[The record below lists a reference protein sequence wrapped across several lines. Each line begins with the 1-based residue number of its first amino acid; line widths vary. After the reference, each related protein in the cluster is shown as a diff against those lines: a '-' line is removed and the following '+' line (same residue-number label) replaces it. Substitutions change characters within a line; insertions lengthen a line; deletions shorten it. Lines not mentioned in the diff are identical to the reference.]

1 MRVHLLFARRPQHA
15 GSRGGSV
22 GAAVCTA
29 LRGRDIAKAGDPPD
43 MRIMVLVC
51 GALLALAV
59 AFEVYSSEY
68 PPTALIE
75 LVQSQPLMQK
85 LAWAVIIVMPF
96 GLLAGALWESARLD
110 QQRKA
115 NEVWETRFRGVRKAA
130 DELDDAQ
137 KDIDRATSN
146 LERSDPEDALS
157 ALQRRL
163 IEAER
168 TTHLQQS
175 RNEKEGLLARIEM
188 ARQQQQVL
196 REKLGE
202 TIEKRRLI
210 EPLFVELQN
219 SQDVLEK
226 GLTGLKADDLNDRLQ
241 ALMQSTERMK
251 TRCEEIERMLAAFV
265 RLKGELDALK
275 NRLAPL
281 DDKQNGVKSLV
292 NALND
297 IRDQLTSTIER
308 LDHDGDATLAE
319 RAAKFAESRQ
329 AFDERVAGLIDQF
342 AKLDGVNRDIRG
354 LFAKLRGE
362 VDAQLLTFNL
372 GPQ

>member
-1 MRVHLLFARRPQHA
+1 
-15 GSRGGSV
+15 
-22 GAAVCTA
+22 
-29 LRGRDIAKAGDPPD
+29 
-43 MRIMVLVC
+43 MRILVLVC

-68 PPTALIE
+68 PPTALIG
-75 LVQSQPLMQK
+75 LVQSQPLLQK
-85 LAWAVIIVMPF
+85 LAWAVIIVTPF

-163 IEAER
+163 LEAER

-210 EPLFVELQN
+210 EPLFIELQS

-251 TRCEEIERMLAAFV
+251 SRCEEIERMLATFV
-265 RLKGELDALK
+265 QLKGELDALK
-275 NRLAPL
+275 NRLVPL
-281 DDKQNGVKSLV
+281 DDKQSGVKSLV
-292 NALND
+292 NALHD

-319 RAAKFAESRQ
+319 RATKFAESRQ
-329 AFDERVAGLIDQF
+329 AFDERVSGLLDQF
-342 AKLDGVNRDIRG
+342 AKLDGVNKDIRG
-354 LFAKLRGE
+354 LFTKLRGE
-362 VDAQLLTFNL
+362 VDAQLVTFNL
-372 GPQ
+372 GPK